1 MNCHLLVPDLFWPA
15 AAGGEPCRNLA
26 LPALETILARGHA
39 IPSGGIS
46 LERWLAASY
55 ALANEQ
61 LEFPLAPFA
70 LRGDGGDPGD
80 HVWMHADPVHL
91 KVHGDRL
98 ILAEASRLT
107 ITEDEARG
115 FIAALNSQ
123 FAPEGIEFTAP
134 HPQRWYVRMAKMP
147 RLKTTPTAEAAGR
160 NVDSYLPAGD
170 DGARWRKIFNEA
182 QMLLHAHPHNAA
194 REARG
199 TLTVNSVWF
208 WGAGRARALSSPYDA
223 VWASHP
229 LPAGLAAAASSI
241 VRPLPS
247 SAELFLKERNAKPA
261 LVVAAILPTT
271 AYGDIA
277 GWRDAVT
284 TLEQAWCAPLLTA
297 LKNGTLQYLT
307 LHGLGPDYG
316 YCATLERRA
325 LLRFWRRRRPLHAY
339 AA

>member
-15 AAGGEPCRNLA
+15 AAGGEPSRNLA
-26 LPALETILARGHA
+26 LPALETILAHGCATR
-39 IPSGGIS
+39 SNGIS

-55 ALANEQ
+55 ALPDE
-61 LEFPLAPFA
+61 LPLAPFA
-70 LRGDGGDPGD
+70 LLGDGGEPGE
-80 HVWMHADPVHL
+80 HVWMRADPVHL

-107 ITEDEARG
+107 ITSDEARG

-123 FAPEGIEFTAP
+123 FATEGIEFTAP
-134 HPQRWYVRMAKMP
+134 HPQRWYVRMAKEP

-160 NVDSYLPAGD
+160 NVDSFLPAGE

-182 QMLLHAHPHNAA
+182 QMLLHAHPGNAA

-199 TLTVNSVWF
+199 ALTVNSVWF
-208 WGAGRARALSSPYDA
+208 WGAGLSRALTSPYDA

-229 LPAGLAAAASSI
+229 LPAGLAAAASSV

-247 SAELFLKERNAKPA
+247 SADQFLKEKGSKTA
-261 LVVAAILPTT
+261 LLVAAILPTT
-271 AYGDIA
+271 VYGDIA

-284 TLEQAWCAPLLTA
+284 NLEQAWLAPLLAA
-297 LKNGTLQYLT
+297 LKSGPLQTLT

-316 YCATLERRA
+316 FHATLERGS
-325 LLRFWRRRRPLHAY
+325 LLRFWRRKRPLDHY
-339 AA
+339 VIKG